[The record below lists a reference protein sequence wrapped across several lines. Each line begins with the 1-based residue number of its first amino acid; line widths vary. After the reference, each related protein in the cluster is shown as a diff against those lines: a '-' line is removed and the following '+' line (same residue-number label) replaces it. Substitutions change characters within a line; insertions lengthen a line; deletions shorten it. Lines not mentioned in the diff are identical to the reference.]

1 MLREQQVDAD
11 RVLEA
16 LEAALADDGELLN
29 TEERKEIDLTAE
41 KLSALTKSSDLRAI
55 KDAIEEVDKVAAIFV
70 ARRMDGNIKKALAGH
85 NVNEF

>member
-1 MLREQQVDAD
+1 MLREQQVEAD

-29 TEERKEIDLTAE
+29 AEERKEIDLTAE
-41 KLSALTKSSDLRAI
+41 KLSSLSKSSDLRAI
-55 KDAIEEVDKVAAIFV
+55 KDAIAEVDKVAAVFV